1 MKSAHELRTG
11 MDGFFGTEE
20 YHKFSILFPKTV
32 LTDGAKWLADNA
44 ECYWLMDIIGSIEE
58 IIADEPFTV
67 VELTIQNKAQVH
79 NHKALVKVDD
89 GNGNV
94 LYTQLIEYTDFPL
107 NQVKLYANS
116 GENGLR
122 VVMLTS
128 EY

>member
-11 MDGFFGTEE
+11 MDEFFGTEE

-32 LTDGAKWLADNA
+32 LTDGAKWLADNG

-67 VELTIQNKAQVH
+67 VELTIQNKAQVP
-79 NHKALVKVDD
+79 NPKAVVKVDD

-107 NQVKLYANS
+107 NNVKLYANR
-116 GENGLR
+116 GENNLR

>member
-1 MKSAHELRTG
+1 MKSAELRTG

-20 YHKFSILFPKTV
+20 YHRFSILFPKTV
-32 LTDGAKWLADNA
+32 LTDGAKWLADNG

-67 VELTIQNKAQVH
+67 VQLTIQNKAQVP
-79 NHKALVKVDD
+79 NPKAVVKVDD

-107 NQVKLYANS
+107 NNVKLYANR
-116 GENGLR
+116 GENNLR

>member
-1 MKSAHELRTG
+1 MKSAHELRTE

-20 YHKFSILFPKTV
+20 YHRFSILFPKTV
-32 LTDGAKWLADNA
+32 LTDGAKWLADNG

-58 IIADEPFTV
+58 IIANEPFTV
-67 VELTIQNKAQVH
+67 VELTIQNKAQVS
-79 NHKALVKVDD
+79 NPKALVKVDD

-107 NQVKLYANS
+107 NHVKLYANR

>member
-1 MKSAHELRTG
+1 
-11 MDGFFGTEE
+11 
-20 YHKFSILFPKTV
+20 
-32 LTDGAKWLADNA
+32 
-44 ECYWLMDIIGSIEE
+44 MDIIGSIEE

-67 VELTIQNKAQVH
+67 VELTIQNKAQVP
-79 NHKALVKVDD
+79 NPKAVVKVDD

-107 NQVKLYANS
+107 NNVKLYANR